1 MNVSLFICSIT
12 GTLVEEINLRYLY
25 AITGIFLLLAATS
38 AAGSFKA
45 EMDVDTYVDANN
57 ANQSFEDSDL
67 LWATS
72 QGGAP
77 KALVYLSF
85 INLFGS
91 QGVFKPEQIAS
102 ATMILDAV
110 QIDKPGNVKAYFL
123 HGATLDTTTW
133 YDKTDYDA
141 EVFSSP
147 VNVEKVG
154 SYTLDVT
161 SIIKKAVETCTEG
174 CPYSIVIVAEDDAS
188 LAFTSSKASK
198 ENKPTLEYVTEE

>member
-1 MNVSLFICSIT
+1 MNISLFICSIT
-12 GTLVEEINLRYLY
+12 DTRLEEMNLRYLY
-25 AITGIFLLLAATS
+25 TIMGIFLLLAATS

-45 EMDVDTYVDANN
+45 EMDVDTYVDAES
-57 ANQSFEDSDL
+57 ANQSFDDSDL

-72 QGGAP
+72 IGKEP
-77 KALVYLSF
+77 TKEVYLSF

-102 ATMILDAV
+102 ATLTLDV
-110 QIDKPGNVKAYFL
+110 TQVDKPGKVKAYFL
-123 HGATLDTTTW
+123 HGATLDAANW

-141 EVFSSP
+141 EVSSSP
-147 VNVEKVG
+147 VNVEKVE